1 MCLEGIEFNVDEGS
15 LLRAFFVGVF
25 LCCFE
30 LFVGSKVI
38 L

>member
-1 MCLEGIEFNVDEGS
+1 MCLGGIKLNVDRGS

-25 LCCFE
+25 LCRFE
-30 LFVGSKVI
+30 LFVGRIV